1 MSEYK
6 DFHIRIPV
14 EVHTQLKLLA
24 TQRGVAQKWLMVTAI
39 EEYLDVG
46 KAGGKHEEIDGLR
59 SDLFELKRRVSA
71 LREDVEILGELLSF
85 YIFHWIGYTPRLEK
99 AERMSLAVE
108 AKERHE
114 RFMALFAKK
123 LSLGELSLANILG
136 KAVGANVDVV
146 EAKQPMD
153 RDEDDQDTGT

>member
-24 TQRGVAQKWLMVTAI
+24 SQRGVAQKWLMVTAI

-46 KAGGKHEEIDGLR
+46 KTGEEIDGLR

-136 KAVGANVDVV
+136 KAVGTNVDVV
-146 EAKQPMD
+146 EAKRPMD
-153 RDEDDQDTGT
+153 SGEDDQDTGT

>member
-46 KAGGKHEEIDGLR
+46 KAGGKHEEFDGLR

-123 LSLGELSLANILG
+123 LAMGELSLAHILG
-136 KAVGANVDVV
+136 KAAGANVDVV
-146 EAKQPMD
+146 EPAQSTEP
-153 RDEDDQDTGT
+153 EDDDQETGT

>member
-1 MSEYK
+1 
-6 DFHIRIPV
+6 
-14 EVHTQLKLLA
+14 
-24 TQRGVAQKWLMVTAI
+24 
-39 EEYLDVG
+39 
-46 KAGGKHEEIDGLR
+46 
-59 SDLFELKRRVSA
+59 
-71 LREDVEILGELLSF
+71 
-85 YIFHWIGYTPRLEK
+85 LEK

-136 KAVGANVDVV
+136 KAVGTNVDVV

-153 RDEDDQDTGT
+153 RDEHDQDTGT

>member
-24 TQRGVAQKWLMVTAI
+24 SQRGVAQKWLMVTAI

-85 YIFHWIGYTPRLEK
+85 YIFHWIGYTTRLEK

-136 KAVGANVDVV
+136 KAVGTNVDVV
-146 EAKQPMD
+146 ETKRPMD
-153 RDEDDQDTGT
+153 SGEDDQDTGT